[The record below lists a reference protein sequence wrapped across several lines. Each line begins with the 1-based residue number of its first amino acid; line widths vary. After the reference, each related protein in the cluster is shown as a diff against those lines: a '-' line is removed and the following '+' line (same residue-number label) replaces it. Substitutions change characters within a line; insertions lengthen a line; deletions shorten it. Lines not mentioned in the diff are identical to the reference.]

1 MGEAFFEET
10 AAAAA
15 EGSPLADLRSRR
27 RRRRERMFF
36 ERPVPGMEP
45 PIYLR
50 FKPIEQSKFIAAAKR
65 VDKAKNDDAV
75 ALANAALLIDA
86 CVGVF
91 EYDDDGSTRIS
102 VDTDRSPD
110 PSDWVRIDQRLG
122 ELIADEGQ
130 TLTRASDVARALFDN
145 DMALGAMADEVL
157 EWSRSMNE
165 QLDDE
170 DQRSGN

>member
-1 MGEAFFEET
+1 MGDDFFGEEQV
-10 AAAAA
+10 APAA
-15 EGSPLADLRSRR
+15 EQSPLADLRSRR
-27 RRRRERMFF
+27 ARRRERMFF

-50 FKPIEQSKFIAAAKR
+50 FKPVEQGKFIAAAKR
-65 VDKAKNDDAV
+65 VEKAKNDDAV
-75 ALANAALLIDA
+75 AVANAALLVDA

-91 EYDDDGSTRIS
+91 EYDGDGHRVS
-102 VDTDRSPD
+102 VDPADRSPD
-110 PSDWVRIDQRLG
+110 PADWPRIDQRLG

-130 TLTRASDVARALFDN
+130 TLTRASDTARALFDN

-165 QLDDE
+165 TLE
-170 DQRSGN
+170 EEHAGN